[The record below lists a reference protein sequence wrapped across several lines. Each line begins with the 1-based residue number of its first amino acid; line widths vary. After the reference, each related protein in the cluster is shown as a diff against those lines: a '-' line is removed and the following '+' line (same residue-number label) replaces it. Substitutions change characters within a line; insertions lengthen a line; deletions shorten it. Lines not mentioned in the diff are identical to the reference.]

1 MITAQTNLSSL
12 NSAKSMFE
20 PFKRTIS
27 RLYELTSI
35 KYN

>member
-1 MITAQTNLSSL
+1 MITAQVNLSSI
-12 NSAKSMFE
+12 NSTKSMLE